1 MAARKVAA
9 ATASA
14 TFSIATSA
22 YISRSAAADGQ
33 SALRLQQLH
42 LSEEVI
48 ERYLFVPDE
57 YDDRFLETAQK
68 ILKETGDE
76 IEDSFDQFKTTTVFE
91 DAKVGAIVA
100 ARFVDLLSRSA
111 VALLDYKLHLLLDK
125 SDQKLS
131 DVHQR
136 AAKSLYEACASHG
149 GLLVKFGQY
158 LSNNAGTMV
167 PSEYIE
173 ALKPLQD
180 SCAPLPIEIIRECV
194 EEELRKL
201 CIDRSENGGSLMEQV
216 FQDFNPV
223 PLGSAS
229 LAQVHAATL
238 KDGRR
243 VAIKVQRKHLGITTK
258 ADMIALHVLSR
269 AIDRAFPG
277 SGFEWML

>member
-1 MAARKVAA
+1 
-9 ATASA
+9 
-14 TFSIATSA
+14 
-22 YISRSAAADGQ
+22 
-33 SALRLQQLH
+33 
-42 LSEEVI
+42 
-48 ERYLFVPDE
+48 
-57 YDDRFLETAQK
+57 
-68 ILKETGDE
+68 
-76 IEDSFDQFKTTTVFE
+76 
-91 DAKVGAIVA
+91 
-100 ARFVDLLSRSA
+100 
-111 VALLDYKLHLLLDK
+111 
-125 SDQKLS
+125 
-131 DVHQR
+131 
-136 AAKSLYEACASHG
+136 LYEACASHG

-167 PSEYIE
+167 PAEYIE

-180 SCAPLPIEIIRECV
+180 SCSPLPIEVIHECV

-201 CIDRSENGGSLMEQV
+201 CISRSEKGSSLIEQV
-216 FQDFNPV
+216 FQEINPV

-243 VAIKVQRKHLGITTK
+243 VAIKVQRKHLATTTT